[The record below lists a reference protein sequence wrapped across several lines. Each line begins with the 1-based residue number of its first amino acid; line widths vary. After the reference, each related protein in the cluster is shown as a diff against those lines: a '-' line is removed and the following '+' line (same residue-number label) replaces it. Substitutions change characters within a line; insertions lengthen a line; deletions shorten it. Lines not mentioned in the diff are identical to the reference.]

1 MAFAKASTH
10 LVHHYCCAVAPP
22 ENGPVPLGQRVEQ
35 PLNMYAA
42 LIVLLYLYH
51 TGDDETTTISE
62 LLIAGMAF
70 RTTSYIL
77 VPIWIHIYLDITFV
91 LHADHAT
98 CDEHDTRTYV
108 LVLVRVPSCC
118 CSWLAY
124 DIIIVPYKL
133 GYFGYSVFLHN
144 YLFMQIM
151 RCESPTYIL
160 NEDTQPVMRAIGVS
174 HTACKDEFRRNLRS
188 HSWSVF

>member
-1 MAFAKASTH
+1 MAFAKTSTH

-22 ENGPVPLGQRVEQ
+22 ENGPGPLGQRVEE

-62 LLIAGMAF
+62 LAGMAF
-70 RTTSYIL
+70 RTTSDHTYWYQFGYIF
-77 VPIWIHIYLDITFV
+77 IWIFGHLITFV

-98 CDEHDTRTYV
+98 CDEHDTRKYV

-118 CSWLAY
+118 CAWLAY

-133 GYFGYSVFLHN
+133 GYFGYLVFLHN
-144 YLFMQIM
+144 YLFMRIM
-151 RCESPTYIL
+151 RCI
-160 NEDTQPVMRAIGVS
+160 
-174 HTACKDEFRRNLRS
+174 
-188 HSWSVF
+188 